1 MIFFRPKSY
10 MQLLSDDGTNRTLLT
25 WLKLWDKIVYG
36 KEVPKKPSK
45 AGPDGEPQKFQFH
58 SNNEV
63 IDEYDSTGRPQQKT
77 VSSHC
82 NLSNFPF
89 LLLCANYL
97 LNKCLG
103 TFTWTSWTR
112 KNHSCSR
119 RCQPCWI
126 QRC

>member
-1 MIFFRPKSY
+1 MILCRPKSY

-77 VSSHC
+77 VSTRC
-82 NLSNFPF
+82 NLSNIPF
-89 LLLCANYL
+89 FTCICQLL
-97 LNKCLG
+97 
-103 TFTWTSWTR
+103 T
-112 KNHSCSR
+112 
-119 RCQPCWI
+119 
-126 QRC
+126 QRMF

>member
-77 VSSHC
+77 VSANC
-82 NLSNFPF
+82 NLFNIPF
-89 LLLCANYL
+89 LRVYANTL
-97 LNKCLG
+97 LNECFRHFYTDLLD
-103 TFTWTSWTR
+103 
-112 KNHSCSR
+112 
-119 RCQPCWI
+119 
-126 QRC
+126 